1 VLGHHDSAVGP
12 AASTPAAA
20 DLPLR
25 PRAWPNPQLDLV
37 LRIVVLQVLCLIAY
51 GDVYYTLAVSI
62 SEGSRDAYLMVVP
75 IHLVIIAFGRGTVAK
90 GVSDG
95 ETDWILAIALGG
107 LALLISY
114 LTANRFP
121 TTSGLWNLPL
131 ISSML
136 WGICAATIL
145 FGVRR
150 VWQVWPLWLFSLV
163 AVTPLPSMFITASL
177 GGSNFAAASVA
188 AILGAVAVFLGGE
201 RSPMRWRLLATA
213 GCAVLG
219 IAASAVLAAR
229 PLPVSVSVGA
239 GAVPLICFVLL
250 YRFSAVS
257 SRTTHLGGG
266 LAGDEGSGKSTPEA
280 HSAAGLPLRSP
291 ITLTMLVALTGIL
304 LVINTAIAGKQK
316 MELAR
321 VQADWTSQAGLS
333 ASQEFDFIHRY
344 LGTDATFTRYLPAQV
359 AGYPAAAVDVITVAS
374 LGALRTLLLCA
385 SIAIG
390 FPVTVNAALNER
402 IGNQQLKFVV
412 ESLLHPERFPAQEQ
426 RYRQGLATDRL
437 LADYFDRQRLPAGS
451 VLMDSFAAWGI
462 WLNSA
467 DTKQFI
473 VTSDYDFK
481 AALNRPWDYGVKYL
495 VVTNPASTDADA
507 INIRY
512 PTLWNDG
519 AGFSK
524 HVLTMMNGASDDDRF
539 RIYEITGAPLDALS
553 PPLAGR

>member
-1 VLGHHDSAVGP
+1 MLGHYNSLSGP
-12 AASTPAAA
+12 AAATPASA

-62 SEGSRDAYLMVVP
+62 SEGSRAAYLMVVP

-150 VWQVWPLWLFSLV
+150 VWQVWPLWLFSLLV
-163 AVTPLPSMFITASL
+163 VTPLPSMFITARL

-213 GCAVLG
+213 GCAALG
-219 IAASAVLAAR
+219 VGASAVLATR

-239 GAVPLICFVLL
+239 GAVPLICFILL

-257 SRTTHLGGG
+257 SRTTDVGGG
-266 LAGDEGSGKSTPEA
+266 LAGDEGSGKFTPEA

-321 VQADWTSQAGLS
+321 AQADWISQAGLS

-344 LGTDATFTRYLPAQV
+344 LGTDANFTRYLPAQV

-374 LGALRTLLLCA
+374 LGALRSYRDVIWYPAPVLPNYAT
-385 SIAIG
+385 IALTD
-390 FPVTVNAALNER
+390 TVNDV
-402 IGNQQLKFVV
+402 QV
-412 ESLLHPERFPAQEQ
+412 
-426 RYRQGLATDRL
+426 LATDSSAATSGAVQDWYAL
-437 LADYFDRQRLPAGS
+437 TWSWNIGSGYQQVFVVVNQHTDPADPPPPDPAPPS
-451 VLMDSFAAWGI
+451 VLNTIIAPALWLSRQQANPSTVVDPVVAARAQQVAGDI
-462 WLNSA
+462 L
-467 DTKQFI
+467 
-473 VTSDYDFK
+473 
-481 AALNRPWDYGVKYL
+481 AAAAARRD
-495 VVTNPASTDADA
+495 
-507 INIRY
+507 
-512 PTLWNDG
+512 
-519 AGFSK
+519 
-524 HVLTMMNGASDDDRF
+524 
-539 RIYEITGAPLDALS
+539 
-553 PPLAGR
+553 